1 MFLEGDG
8 DARGPETVVVPD
20 RDRHFRFLRS
30 PPWSR
35 LEPQGGGQAD
45 HMTPT
50 GSATRRPLGPG
61 SLGEVSA
68 QPDVQDLS
76 ITDEE
81 LTELALAADPDAPL
95 PEDAVPIGVH
105 LSSSTPLRCRSGT
118 CPPQSDVG
126 RTVAPSH
133 RGGGGSAFF
142 LIDALGLCNTYG
154 ILSFA

>member
-1 MFLEGDG
+1 
-8 DARGPETVVVPD
+8 
-20 RDRHFRFLRS
+20 
-30 PPWSR
+30 
-35 LEPQGGGQAD
+35 
-45 HMTPT
+45 
-50 GSATRRPLGPG
+50 
-61 SLGEVSA
+61 VSA

-105 LSSSTPLRCRSGT
+105 LSQFDAAPLPLWYMPAAIRSSG
-118 CPPQSDVG
+118 G
-126 RTVAPSH
+126 RWRLPVVVAVV
-133 RGGGGSAFF
+133 SAFF